1 MNTVRWR
8 SQVLG
13 LLVMGLLTGGCSR
26 VANVM
31 IKRTVSVTAE
41 EEVCQ
46 KGVEVHLVGVSRFER
61 QRWTDANMSEYWR
74 SENPLRKSAKNYT
87 KVIRFEPDSCK
98 HILGKKDPIRNV
110 WKTEKAEYLFVLA
123 DLRGLFEDL
132 PGNADAR
139 RLELPAPDSARWGM
153 KSEIEIIIRDR
164 NVVSHSLPKPE
175 SK

>member
-1 MNTVRWR
+1 MNTVRWK

-31 IKRTVSVTAE
+31 ITRTVSVTAE

-46 KGVEVHLVGVSRFER
+46 KGVEVHLVGVSRFDR
-61 QRWTDANMSEYWR
+61 KKWTDVKMSEYWR
-74 SENPLRKSAKNYT
+74 PENPLRKSAKKYT
-87 KVIRFEPDSCK
+87 KVIRFGPDSCQ
-98 HILGKKDPIRNV
+98 HILGKKDPYRDV

-132 PGNADAR
+132 SGNADAR
-139 RLELPAPDSARWGM
+139 RLELPAPDSKRWGM
-153 KSEIEIIIRDR
+153 KSEIEIIIRDD